1 MQRFVVLALV
11 GLAAQLVDGSLGMAY
26 GVTTTTL
33 LLATGYTAAASS
45 AAVHLAEVGTTL
57 ASGAAHWRFGNV
69 DWRLVVRLGVP
80 GAIGAFLGATLL
92 SHLSTEVAKPW
103 TAGILLA
110 LGVYILL
117 RFSLKPWRR
126 RAGGTPGAGS
136 LVPLGLVGG
145 FLDAS
150 GGGGWGPVATPTLLA
165 SGRVLPRRVVG
176 SVDASEFLV
185 AFAASLGFLI
195 GLGSEGIPLD
205 LVLPILA
212 GGLVA
217 APIAAWLVRHM
228 PLHVLGVLVGGI
240 VVMTNART
248 IMAVLGIP
256 LSAAFTVYGLVLAIT
271 ALGTVAAVVRDRNA
285 PDETEVDLHPT
296 VV

>member
-1 MQRFVVLALV
+1 MQRLVVLALV

-33 LLATGYTAAASS
+33 LLAAGYTAAASS

-69 DWRLVVRLGVP
+69 DWRLVAKLGVP

-165 SGRVLPRRVVG
+165 SGRVLPRKVVG

-185 AFAASLGFLI
+185 ALAASLGFLI

-205 LVLPILA
+205 IVLPILA

-256 LSAAFTVYGLVLAIT
+256 LSAAFAVYGLVLAVT
-271 ALGTVAAVVRDRNA
+271 VVGTVAAVMRDRNA

>member
-1 MQRFVVLALV
+1 MQRLVVLALV

-33 LLATGYTAAASS
+33 LLAAGYTAAASS

-69 DWRLVVRLGVP
+69 DWRLVARLGVP

-126 RAGGTPGAGS
+126 RAGGTPGARS

-165 SGRVLPRRVVG
+165 SGRVLPRQVVG

-185 AFAASLGFLI
+185 ALAASLGFVI

-205 LVLPILA
+205 IVLPILA

-240 VVMTNART
+240 VVITNART

-271 ALGTVAAVVRDRNA
+271 ALGTVAAMVRDRNA